1 MLYERVYVLR
11 IFQYLVLLC
20 LLSACSSIISRVG
33 EKSQIG
39 KPYVGLKHSTW
50 NAAECSFAALLSFPP
65 AVLVT
70 IPLGIVDIMGS
81 AILDT
86 ILLPLDLAIEES
98 DTTKQGICHIDWSK

>member
-1 MLYERVYVLR
+1 MYILKN
-11 IFQYLVLLC
+11 FQYLVLFC

-39 KPYVGLKHSTW
+39 KPYVGFKHSTR
-50 NAAECSFAALLSFPP
+50 NAAECSFAAFLSFPP

-70 IPLGIVDIMGS
+70 IPIGIVDIMGS

-98 DTTKQGICHIDWSK
+98 DIRKQGICHIDWSK